1 MEKWS
6 FCDDN
11 DNLIGLV
18 LDGKKTATTS
28 IFDENDLPV
37 IGKKSM
43 LLYSNGKSACI
54 IETIDYKI
62 LKFKDIDE
70 SLSFLEG
77 EGSYANWKQNH
88 ERIFKSYNPTFDDN
102 TLVVFEKF
110 KLIKKMNNIKV
121 KKNVLDIVF
130 GNSCYNGVKE
140 SNINDNILMFNTLFN
155 IGDLSN
161 VDNYIV
167 KLPDTSENFKK
178 EYEVIIDN
186 INKHNKIRVWTSRK
200 DIYSYLIMLYVS
212 SIVKKYDYDLYVLY
226 ADDYN
231 ADCPS
236 PSALNSDEIKKLLL
250 LEHKLSKNEILN
262 NAKTWNELL
271 YDNSFLRV
279 ISNGKVKSVSIDFYD
294 DYIMTTLKKLGKVK
308 LSFLVGKLMGNV
320 YLHDNLYVYLINRL
334 IDENKIKIYLNEN
347 ARYFD
352 SLVEII

>member
-11 DNLIGLV
+11 DNLIKLV
-18 LDGKKTATTS
+18 LEGKKTATTS
-28 IFDENDLPV
+28 NYDENDLPV

-43 LLYSNGKSACI
+43 ILYSNGKPACI
-54 IETIDYKI
+54 IKTVDYKI

-70 SLSFLEG
+70 SLSSLEG
-77 EGSYANWKQNH
+77 EGSFADWKQNH
-88 ERIFKSYNPTFDDN
+88 ERIFKSYNPAFNDD

-110 KLIKKMNNIKV
+110 KLIKKINNMEVKMNT
-121 KKNVLDIVF
+121 LDIVF
-130 GNSCYNGVKE
+130 GNSCYDTIKG
-140 SNINDNILMFNTLFN
+140 SNINNNILMFNTLFN

-161 VDNYIV
+161 IDNYIV
-167 KLPDTSENFKK
+167 KLPDSSENFKK

-200 DIYSYLIMLYVS
+200 DIYSYLVMLYIS
-212 SIVKKYDYDLYVLY
+212 SIIKKYDYDLYVLY

-231 ADCPS
+231 ADYLS
-236 PSALNSDEIKKLLL
+236 PSAMNSEELKKLLL

-262 NAKTWNELL
+262 NAKIWDELL

-294 DYIMTTLKKLGKVK
+294 DYIMSTLEKLGKVK

-334 IDENKIKIYLNEN
+334 IDENKIKIYLDKNT
-347 ARYFD
+347 RYFD